1 MMWKEK
7 PIFNIIA
14 SVVSIFCSV
23 VVIVLAMLQLF
34 GVWENA
40 PYLYMPLMGII
51 FLVNTFSNWKT
62 NRRIAILNLIVA
74 LIIFSFFILVVF
86 VK

>member
-7 PIFNIIA
+7 SIFNKIA
-14 SVVSIFCSV
+14 SCVIIFCSV
-23 VVIVLAMLQLF
+23 LIIVLAMLQLF

-40 PYLYMPLMGII
+40 PYLYMPLMGIN
-51 FLVNTFSNWKT
+51 FLVQTFSYWKT
-62 NRRIAILNLIVA
+62 NRRIAIFNLIVA